1 MRIAIIIVRLLLGG
15 MMLFASLSY
24 FFNLFPEQPK
34 PTGDL
39 ATLMAGFMASKYIF
53 PVAKAIEL
61 IAGLTLISGKFLRVG
76 IIILLP
82 ISINIFL
89 IHAVVTKTDLP
100 MATAILVANLFLIY
114 ANWNSYKHL
123 FEWK

>member
-15 MMLFASLSY
+15 MMLFASISY
-24 FFNLFPEQPK
+24 FFNLGPTQPQ

-53 PVAKAIEL
+53 PVAKTIEL
-61 IAGLTLISGKFLRVG
+61 LAGLTLISGKFLRIG
-76 IIILLP
+76 IIVLLP

-100 MATAILVANLFLIY
+100 MAGAILLANVFLIY
-114 ANWNSYKHL
+114 ANWSSYKHL

>member
-15 MMLFASLSY
+15 MMLFASISY
-24 FFNLFPEQPK
+24 FFDLGPAQPT

-61 IAGLTLISGKFLRVG
+61 IAGLTLISGKFLRIGV
-76 IIILLP
+76 IILLP

-89 IHAVVTKTDLP
+89 IHAVVTKTEIP
-100 MATAILVANLFLIY
+100 IAAAILLANLFLIY

>member
-61 IAGLTLISGKFLRVG
+61 IAGLTLIFGKFLRVG

>member
-1 MRIAIIIVRLLLGG
+1 MRIAIIIVRLLLGV